1 MSPSTPDAPNPRK
14 VLRER
19 LIAAR
24 CALDA
29 QTREQFT
36 AAIALHL
43 SALLARQV
51 PAVVGFCWPYRG
63 EVDLREVM
71 TGWLAA
77 GPGRVAALPVVDEAG
92 MHFSAWTPDS
102 VMTTGRY
109 DIPVPAEDRPVEP
122 DLLLVPVNAFDAH
135 GYRLGYG
142 GGYFDRTLARWLP
155 RPKTVGVG
163 FSLAAV
169 DDLLAEAHDIPMDW
183 IVTENG
189 VVVGPR
195 T

>member
-24 CALDA
+24 CALDV
-29 QTREQFT
+29 QRREQFT
-36 AAIALHL
+36 AAIAQHL
-43 SALLARQV
+43 SALLARQA
-51 PAVVGFCWPYRG
+51 PTVVGFCWPYRG
-63 EVDLREVM
+63 EVDLRAAVAA
-71 TGWLAA
+71 WLAG

-92 MHFSAWTPDS
+92 MHFSAWAPDT
-102 VMTTGRY
+102 VMTAGRY
-109 DIPVPAEDRPVEP
+109 DIPVPAEDRAVQP
-122 DLLLVPVNAFDAH
+122 DLLLVPVNAFDAR

-142 GGYFDRTLARWLP
+142 GGYFDRSLARWLP
-155 RPKTVGVG
+155 RPVTVGVG

-169 DDLLAEAHDIPMDW
+169 EDLLAEAHDIPMDW

-189 VVVGPR
+189 VVVGPQA
-195 T
+195 